1 MRACVR
7 APVHAHVH
15 VHVHVVH
22 AHVVLV
28 GLLLDGY
35 YKWQQQ

>member
-22 AHVVLV
+22 ACVVLV
-28 GLLLDGY
+28 RLLLDSY
-35 YKWQQQ
+35 YK